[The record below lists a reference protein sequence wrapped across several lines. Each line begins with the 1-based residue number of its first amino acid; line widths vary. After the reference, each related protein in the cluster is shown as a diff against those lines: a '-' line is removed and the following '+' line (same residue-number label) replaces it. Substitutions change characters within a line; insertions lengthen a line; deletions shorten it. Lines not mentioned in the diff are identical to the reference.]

1 MAEGST
7 SDIKGLGARLR
18 ARRTALG
25 LTLAQVAEEAELS
38 LPYVSNLER
47 GRGNPTLD
55 ALRSLAR
62 ALDQSLADI
71 LGDTE
76 SETNFDPMALV
87 LAEAPQSLRQFVQ
100 SDRFKSTIDRLSE
113 AQGVPAGEM
122 RERLMVGMA
131 SAPRRSS
138 GEPTEEDWRRL
149 LDAYSLIL
157 GDE

>member
-1 MAEGST
+1 MAEGET
-7 SDIKGLGARLR
+7 ADIRELGARLR

-25 LTLAQVAEEAELS
+25 LTLAQVADESGLS

-47 GRGNPTLD
+47 GRGNPTLE
-55 ALRSLAR
+55 ALRSVAR
-62 ALDQSLADI
+62 ALQQPVSDI
-71 LGDTE
+71 LGDLEAQGSYDLTE
-76 SETNFDPMALV
+76 LV
-87 LAEAPQSLRQFVQ
+87 LAEVPPSLQAFGRT
-100 SDRFKSTIDRLSE
+100 DRFKDVVDRLSE
-113 AQGVPAGEM
+113 VQDVSTDEM
-122 RERLMVGMA
+122 RKRLMVGMA